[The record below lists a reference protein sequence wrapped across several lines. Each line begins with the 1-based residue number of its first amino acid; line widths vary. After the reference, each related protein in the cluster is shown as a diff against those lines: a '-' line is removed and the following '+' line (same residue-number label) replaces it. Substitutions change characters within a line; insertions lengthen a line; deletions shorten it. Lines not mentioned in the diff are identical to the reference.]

1 MFDLVMFDLDGTLV
15 DTAGEIADTVND
27 VLRSVS
33 VREVP
38 DDMVSRWI
46 GQGSRELLCRAWAY
60 ATGLPEAQV
69 RESNGMDALAAKYAR
84 FHESRCGTRST
95 CFPAAAESLQ
105 ALRADGVAL
114 ALITNREQ
122 RLAEAVLTAHQLRE
136 YFDTI
141 IAGDTL
147 TARKPDP
154 LPVRHCLSR
163 HGVRPERA
171 LMVGDSRYDV
181 LTAHRAGVRCWAVP
195 YGYNGG
201 EPITEANPDR
211 VIDDLSALV
220 ELLCAAPAQ
229 PSIGGLRA

>member
-27 VLRSVS
+27 VLRSVDLQQ
-33 VREVP
+33 VP
-38 DDMVSRWI
+38 DGLVRRWI
-46 GQGSRELLCRAWAY
+46 GQGSRELLCRACAH

-69 RESNGMDALAAKYAR
+69 REGNGVDALLAAYAG
-84 FHESRCGTRST
+84 FHEGRCGTRST
-95 CFPAAAESLQ
+95 CFPSAAGTLQ
-105 ALRADGVAL
+105 ALRAGGVAL

-122 RLAEAVLTAHQLRE
+122 RLAEAVLTAHGLRGC
-136 YFDTI
+136 FDTI
-141 IAGDTL
+141 VAGDTL

-154 LPVRHCLSR
+154 LPVLHCLSR

-181 LTAHRAGVRCWAVP
+181 LTAQRAGVRCWAVP

-201 EPITEANPDR
+201 EPITEAGPDR

-220 ELLCAAPAQ
+220 ELL
-229 PSIGGLRA
+229 